1 MLPRVFG
8 GIVVLDVS
16 ARKHVEIPVLEQ
28 EDAGEVVL
36 AQVIGGLV
44 FQQFICGR
52 EIRRGTGAVTGPD
65 ISARRHVA
73 HPKGGV
79 LGGIVLQ
86 DNLVRMSHLDSL
98 PYRPLFPFGKVQEI
112 QVQLVALVATVG
124 TVFRRRWSFP
134 VSAVQDLDDGNGQA
148 HFGDAVQQET
158 AAGQV
163 DGTDRVPVLVIR
175 GPAELVIIGSPGAD
189 MVSVVVGG
197 NKIVQFATGNRRRE
211 MLNVVHNH
219 LPAVLVYVGFG
230 IDTGGIRAVIVQL
243 VRRGAG
249 RIDQHGGAIGENV
262 IERFTATAVDGMDI
276 HISLCPGRHD
286 LTHFELLGGGCLRGG
301 GNNGPRGRVVLPA
314 AAREDYG
321 GERHE

>member
-1 MLPRVFG
+1 MQLFAKVNFNEKLRTYF
-8 GIVVLDVS
+8 
-16 ARKHVEIPVLEQ
+16 RQEIPIQLPKPSTAKRCLYGRWDFMRPSPFIKE
-28 EDAGEVVL
+28 A
-36 AQVIGGLV
+36 AQAFTVIGQAPFG
-44 FQQFICGR
+44 FSTRKASPYGQFGR
-52 EIRRGTGAVTGPD
+52 DASAFAGTGASSDSEMDESLVSKWKKGT
-65 ISARRHVA
+65 HVYHDDYGEGA
-73 HPKGGV
+73 V
-79 LGGIVLQ
+79 
-86 DNLVRMSHLDSL
+86 
-98 PYRPLFPFGKVQEI
+98 
-112 QVQLVALVATVG
+112 VAAYANSG
-124 TVFRRRWSFP
+124 
-134 VSAVQDLDDGNGQA
+134 
-148 HFGDAVQQET
+148 EY
-158 AAGQV
+158 
-163 DGTDRVPVLVIR
+163 VI
-175 GPAELVIIGSPGAD
+175 E
-189 MVSVVVGG
+189 
-197 NKIVQFATGNRRRE
+197 VQFATGNRRRE